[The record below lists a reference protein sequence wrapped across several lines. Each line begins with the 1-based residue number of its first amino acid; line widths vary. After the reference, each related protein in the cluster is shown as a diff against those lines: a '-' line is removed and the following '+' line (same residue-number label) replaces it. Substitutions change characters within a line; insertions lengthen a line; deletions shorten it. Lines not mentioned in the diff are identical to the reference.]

1 MGYDFLQKKEGLE
14 KQARVRRRQERFGP
28 NPDLFSRVI
37 PANPSVRFRCQV
49 DSDSEQLQVGDKLLL
64 YRMEGGEVKAFKRL
78 KPVGDLLPEASAD
91 FISSFPADNKTDVH
105 LAEVMTAPDPLDQ
118 TVDLAIRPPWDDAKE
133 EPKKP

>member
-14 KQARVRRRQERFGP
+14 KQARARRRQERFGP

-37 PANPSVRFRCQV
+37 PVNPSVRFRCQV

-64 YRMEGGEVKAFKRL
+64 YRMEGGAVRAFKRL
-78 KPVGDLLPEASAD
+78 KLVGDLLPEASAD
-91 FISSFPADNKTDVH
+91 FISAFPADNKTDVH